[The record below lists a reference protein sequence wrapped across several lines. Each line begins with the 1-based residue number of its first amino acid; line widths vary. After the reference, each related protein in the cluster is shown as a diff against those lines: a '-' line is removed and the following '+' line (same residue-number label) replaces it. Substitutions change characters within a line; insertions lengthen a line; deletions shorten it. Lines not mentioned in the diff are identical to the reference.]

1 MSETPF
7 PDLLARVRAG
17 DQQAAD
23 ELVRV
28 YEPSI
33 RRVLRIRFTDPALR
47 RQFDSEDLCQS
58 VFGDFFVRAALGQF
72 DLSSPEQLVK
82 LLAAM
87 TRNKVLRKVEHQH
100 AQRRDVRRQVELN
113 SSDSLLAG
121 QQSTASQIVMRQE
134 LVSEFRRRLSADELY
149 LCEQR
154 AAGRNWQ
161 DLAAELQVP
170 ADTLRMRHRRTLDR
184 LYEELGLETSCDP
197 SIDS

>member
-1 MSETPF
+1 MSQTPF
-7 PDLLARVRAG
+7 PELLSRVRAG

-72 DLSSPEQLVK
+72 DLSTPEQLVK

-87 TRNKVLRKVEHQH
+87 TRNKLLRKVEEQH
-100 AQRRDVRRQVELN
+100 AQRRDVRRQVALN
-113 SSDSLLAG
+113 SSDSLL
-121 QQSTASQIVMRQE
+121 
-134 LVSEFRRRLSADELY
+134 
-149 LCEQR
+149 
-154 AAGRNWQ
+154 
-161 DLAAELQVP
+161 
-170 ADTLRMRHRRTLDR
+170 
-184 LYEELGLETSCDP
+184 
-197 SIDS
+197 